1 MAEFPA
7 SRWSWDVSGGPSGQL
22 RVGRRQTAGENWRVI
37 AACRF
42 VDPEL
47 FFPISAAGKCLD
59 QVVEA
64 KKVCASCLVQAECLT
79 FAQRTGQAYGIWGGL
94 TEEERRQLPPEPGE
108 PERSCTD
115 KSFCEPLNSVQFLSG
130 PGNLPLLHGRIL
142 SINCHLPG

>member
-22 RVGRRQTAGENWRVI
+22 RVGRRQTAGENWRVL
-37 AACRF
+37 AACRY

-94 TEEERRQLPPEPGE
+94 TEEERIRVMRSSRRPA
-108 PERSCTD
+108 ERPRGG
-115 KSFCEPLNSVQFLSG
+115 PLATQRAGS
-130 PGNLPLLHGRIL
+130 
-142 SINCHLPG
+142 